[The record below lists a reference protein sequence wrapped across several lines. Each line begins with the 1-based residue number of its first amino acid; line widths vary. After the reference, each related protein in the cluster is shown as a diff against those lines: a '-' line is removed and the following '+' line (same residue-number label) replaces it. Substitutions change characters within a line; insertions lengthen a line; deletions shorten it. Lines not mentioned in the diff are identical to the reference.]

1 MIEKNTRIL
10 YKLWLHKVQKLT
22 EGTADSYGT
31 YISNCNLNVNIFDA
45 DGNLRL
51 DLVDYLYEI
60 RYFRV
65 TISRDRVKATTKLK
79 DAIAAL
85 KGLEG
90 FIDWLLELPDI
101 KTVDDISRRIEGWGG
116 RV

>member
-31 YISNCNLNVNIFDA
+31 YISNCNLNVNVFDA

-51 DLVDYLYEI
+51 DLVDY
-60 RYFRV
+60 
-65 TISRDRVKATTKLK
+65 
-79 DAIAAL
+79 
-85 KGLEG
+85 
-90 FIDWLLELPDI
+90 
-101 KTVDDISRRIEGWGG
+101 
-116 RV
+116 